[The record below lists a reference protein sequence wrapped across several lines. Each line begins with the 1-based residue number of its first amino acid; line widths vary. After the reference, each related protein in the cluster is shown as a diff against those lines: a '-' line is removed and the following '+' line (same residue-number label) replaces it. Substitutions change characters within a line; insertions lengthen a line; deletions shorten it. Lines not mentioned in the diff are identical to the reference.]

1 MDTSPCD
8 FDKLEP
14 KAVEKTIEA
23 IDKALKDQPKDK
35 VDKKK
40 KQKVS
45 YGKKNWP
52 EALKR
57 YQEQEQILGDRNSY
71 SKTDPDYVL
80 TKIKVGTICRQILLL
95 SPSTGSELKGSP
107 TNRI

>member
-57 YQEQEQILGDRNSY
+57 YVTSLPEILMVKVASLEIVVTRSFTRSTNS
-71 SKTDPDYVL
+71 
-80 TKIKVGTICRQILLL
+80 
-95 SPSTGSELKGSP
+95 
-107 TNRI
+107 